1 MPRIRIAEH
10 LKIPALA
17 LFIGLGLIVSHSRAN
32 AEEIRTA
39 VVAGGCFWCVESD
52 FESVEGVIEAVSG
65 FAGGELD
72 NPAYRDV
79 TGGETGHFE
88 VVEIT
93 YDADRLPYQALIHL
107 FLRSIDVTDDGGQ
120 FCDRG
125 PSYRTAIFTN
135 SAEERAIAEAEIA
148 EAEAQLGQVVVT
160 QVLDAAPFWPAE
172 EYHQNYYRSEDLVLT
187 RFGPRRKSVAYG
199 LYRRAC
205 GRDARVSELW
215 GDDAPFAAGH

>member
-1 MPRIRIAEH
+1 MPRIRIAHH

-17 LFIGLGLIVSHSRAN
+17 LFIGLGLIASHSRAN

-52 FESVEGVIEAVSG
+52 FESVDGVIEAVSG
-65 FAGGELD
+65 FAGGTVD
-72 NPAYRDV
+72 NPSYRDV
-79 TGGETGHFE
+79 TRGGTGHYE

-93 YDADRLPYQALIHL
+93 YDADLLPYRDLIHL

-125 PSYRTAIFTN
+125 DSYRTAIFVNTG
-135 SAEERAIAEAEIA
+135 EERAIAEAEIA
-148 EAEAQLGQVVVT
+148 AAAAQLGQTVVT
-160 QVLDAAPFWPAE
+160 PVLDAAPFWPAE
-172 EYHQNYYRSEDLVLT
+172 EYHQNYYRSEDLILT

-199 LYRRAC
+199 LYRQGC

-215 GDDAPFAAGH
+215 GDDAPFVGDH